1 MAARIHKTELH
12 EKWREKIKTSMLLN
26 RLADH
31 ADGKVELSTTQVR
44 AAEIL
49 LRKTMPDLSAVSADV
64 ELAGELT
71 LTHKIG

>member
-12 EKWREKIKTSMLLN
+12 QKWREKIKTSMLLN

-31 ADGKVELSTTQVR
+31 ANGDAEMSTTQVR

-49 LRKTMPDLSAVSADV
+49 LKKTMPDLSAVDAAVSVDGD
-64 ELAGELT
+64 LN